1 MNTKGHIGPLF
12 FLKDPNLVPIACQ
25 EAPMNRICLLLLAG
39 NLLAGGYVSAQ
50 DLEPSKNIFSG
61 MDMPVPPIS
70 AETATGAVSAAP
82 PTAEQ
87 RAEQAR
93 QARAAVAA
101 SAAATTLYT
110 EQTVTTVPSVA
121 LSTIQL
127 YSQDEL
133 ITWIAQH
140 QHLKRVVADECQ
152 LTPDIEA
159 RAKVLML
166 PSYQYLW
173 GDMLLT
179 GTCVTK
185 DVASGVDYMRGA
197 AEQGFPAALMRLAGY
212 YEKGRYVQVDKRQA
226 EVLMHEAAALGY
238 LEAQIAWVDML
249 TRGLGSP
256 LDYEEAYSWLHHTT
270 IADEKQHAEARRLL
284 NKLAARMPAG
294 IVTRAKAYR
303 LN

>member
-1 MNTKGHIGPLF
+1 
-12 FLKDPNLVPIACQ
+12 
-25 EAPMNRICLLLLAG
+25 MNRICLLLLACG
-39 NLLAGGYVSAQ
+39 VLVGGYASGQ

-61 MDMPVPPIS
+61 LDMPATAGVSES
-70 AETATGAVSAAP
+70 ASAVASAAK

-87 RAEQAR
+87 LAEQAR
-93 QARAAVAA
+93 QERAAVAA

-110 EQTVTTVPSVA
+110 EQTVTTVPSMA
-121 LSTIQL
+121 LSTIQV
-127 YSQDEL
+127 YGQDEL
-133 ITWIAQH
+133 ITLISLH
-140 QHLKRVVADECQ
+140 KHLQLVIDDQCQ

-179 GTCVTK
+179 GTCVAK

-212 YEKGRYVQVDKRQA
+212 YEKGRYVQADKRQA

-238 LEAQIAWVDML
+238 LEAQIAWVEML

-270 IADEKQHAEARRLL
+270 IADEKQHAQARRLW
-284 NKLAARMPAG
+284 NKLAARMPAS

>member
-1 MNTKGHIGPLF
+1 
-12 FLKDPNLVPIACQ
+12 
-25 EAPMNRICLLLLAG
+25 MNRICLLLLACG
-39 NLLAGGYVSAQ
+39 VLVGGYASGQ

-61 MDMPVPPIS
+61 LDMPATAGVSES
-70 AETATGAVSAAP
+70 ASAVASAAK

-87 RAEQAR
+87 LAEQAR
-93 QARAAVAA
+93 QERAAVAA

-110 EQTVTTVPSVA
+110 EQTVTTVPSMA
-121 LSTIQL
+121 LSTIQV
-127 YSQDEL
+127 YGQDEL
-133 ITWIAQH
+133 ITLISLH
-140 QHLKRVVADECQ
+140 KHLQLVIDDQCQ

-179 GTCVTK
+179 GTCVAK

-212 YEKGRYVQVDKRQA
+212 YEKGRYVQVDKLQA

-270 IADEKQHAEARRLL
+270 IADEKQHAQARRLL
-284 NKLAARMPAG
+284 NKLAARMPAS

>member
-1 MNTKGHIGPLF
+1 M
-12 FLKDPNLVPIACQ
+12 
-25 EAPMNRICLLLLAG
+25 
-39 NLLAGGYVSAQ
+39 
-50 DLEPSKNIFSG
+50 
-61 MDMPVPPIS
+61 
-70 AETATGAVSAAP
+70 
-82 PTAEQ
+82 
-87 RAEQAR
+87 
-93 QARAAVAA
+93 AA

-110 EQTVTTVPSVA
+110 RQTVTTVPSMA

-212 YEKGRYVQVDKRQA
+212 YEKGPSSRWISVRP
-226 EVLMHEAAALGY
+226 
-238 LEAQIAWVDML
+238 
-249 TRGLGSP
+249 RF
-256 LDYEEAYSWLHHTT
+256 
-270 IADEKQHAEARRLL
+270 
-284 NKLAARMPAG
+284 
-294 IVTRAKAYR
+294 
-303 LN
+303 

>member
-1 MNTKGHIGPLF
+1 
-12 FLKDPNLVPIACQ
+12 
-25 EAPMNRICLLLLAG
+25 MNRITLLFVACG
-39 NLLAGGYVSAQ
+39 VLAGGYAIGQ

-61 MDMPVPPIS
+61 LDMPAPVSMGQS
-70 AETATGAVSAAP
+70 APEGTPAAK

-87 RAEQAR
+87 LAEQAR
-93 QARAAVAA
+93 QERAALAA

-110 EQTVTTVPSVA
+110 EQTVTSVPSMA

-127 YSQDEL
+127 YGQDEL
-133 ITWIAQH
+133 ITQIALH
-140 QHLKRVVADECQ
+140 KHLQLVLDDECQ
-152 LTPDIEA
+152 LTPDVEA

-179 GTCVTK
+179 GTCVSK
-185 DVASGVDYMRGA
+185 DAASGVNYMRGA
-197 AEQGFPAALMRLAGY
+197 AEQGFPAALMRMAGY
-212 YEKGRYVQVDKRQA
+212 YEKGRYVQVNTRQA

-238 LEAQIAWVDML
+238 LEAQIAWVEML

-256 LDYEEAYSWLHHTT
+256 LDYEEAYSWLHHSV
-270 IADEKQHAEARRLL
+270 IADDKQHAKARRLL
-284 NKLAARMPAG
+284 GKLAARMPAN
-294 IVTRAKAYR
+294 IVKRAKAYD

>member
-1 MNTKGHIGPLF
+1 
-12 FLKDPNLVPIACQ
+12 
-25 EAPMNRICLLLLAG
+25 MNRIFLLLLACSV
-39 NLLAGGYVSAQ
+39 LVGGYATGQ
-50 DLEPSKNIFSG
+50 DMEPSKNIFSG
-61 MDMPVPPIS
+61 LEMPAPEVVSESSS
-70 AETATGAVSAAP
+70 AVVSAAK
-82 PTAEQ
+82 PTEEQ
-87 RAEQAR
+87 LAEQAR
-93 QARAAVAA
+93 QERAAVAA

-110 EQTVTTVPSVA
+110 EQTVTTVPSMA

-127 YSQDEL
+127 YGQDEL
-133 ITWIAQH
+133 ITLIALH
-140 QHLKRVVADECQ
+140 KHLQLVIDDECQ

-179 GTCVTK
+179 GTCVRK
-185 DVASGVDYMRGA
+185 DAASGVDYMRGA
-197 AEQGFPAALMRLAGY
+197 AEQGFPAALMRMSAY
-212 YEKGRYVQVDKRQA
+212 YEKGRYVQVNIRQA

-256 LDYEEAYSWLHHTT
+256 LDYEEAYSWLHHTV
-270 IADEKQHAEARRLL
+270 IADDKQHAKARRLL
-284 NKLAARMPAG
+284 DKLAARMPANV
-294 IVTRAKAYR
+294 VTRAKTYN

>member
-1 MNTKGHIGPLF
+1 
-12 FLKDPNLVPIACQ
+12 
-25 EAPMNRICLLLLAG
+25 MNRIFVLLLACG
-39 NLLAGGYVSAQ
+39 VLVGGYASGQ

-61 MDMPVPPIS
+61 LDMPATAGVSES
-70 AETATGAVSAAP
+70 ASAVASAAK

-87 RAEQAR
+87 LAEQAR
-93 QARAAVAA
+93 QERAAVAA

-110 EQTVTTVPSVA
+110 EQTVTTVPSMA
-121 LSTIQL
+121 LSTIQV
-127 YSQDEL
+127 YGQDEL
-133 ITWIAQH
+133 ITLISLH
-140 QHLKRVVADECQ
+140 KHLQLVIDDQCQ

-179 GTCVTK
+179 GTCVAK

-212 YEKGRYVQVDKRQA
+212 YEKGRYVQVDKLQA

-270 IADEKQHAEARRLL
+270 IADEKQHAQARRLL
-284 NKLAARMPAG
+284 NKLAARMPAS

>member
-1 MNTKGHIGPLF
+1 
-12 FLKDPNLVPIACQ
+12 
-25 EAPMNRICLLLLAG
+25 MNRIFVLLLAYG
-39 NLLAGGYVSAQ
+39 VLAGGYATGQ

-61 MDMPVPPIS
+61 LDMPAPAALS
-70 AETATGAVSAAP
+70 ESAAAVASAAK

-87 RAEQAR
+87 LADQAR
-93 QARAAVAA
+93 QERAAVAA

-110 EQTVTTVPSVA
+110 EQTVTTVPSTA

-127 YSQDEL
+127 YGQDEL
-133 ITWIAQH
+133 ITLIALH
-140 QHLKRVVADECQ
+140 KHLQLVIDDECQ

-179 GTCVTK
+179 GTCVSK
-185 DVASGVDYMRGA
+185 DAASGVDYMRGA
-197 AEQGFPAALMRLAGY
+197 AEQGFPAALMRMAGY
-212 YEKGRYVQVDKRQA
+212 YEKGRYVQVNTRQA

-256 LDYEEAYSWLHHTT
+256 LDYEEAYSWLHHTV
-270 IADEKQHAEARRLL
+270 IADDKQHAKARRLL
-284 NKLAARMPAG
+284 DKLAARMPAN
-294 IVTRAKAYR
+294 IVTRAKAYN